1 VGEPP
6 KVVVPE
12 VLNMKQQTT
21 FETYQGIMTP
31 EPVLLKV
38 EYKDRWGH
46 VPGLDDEEL
55 ASPEEL
61 ERQILRAEW
70 GPVLELPVGGRQG
83 GFRPGVDEDGIV
95 FGAFGSVDFEK
106 TMPQFDKTRYKADKL
121 RERLKDTIIVLEMV
135 RQRLPRKLASLVLK
149 YLRMGVIDLEDIGN
163 FDAWQLGTFYLR
175 ARRLRKQIA
184 ELEEASWRRKQE
196 RARRFFDSLG

>member
-1 VGEPP
+1 M
-6 KVVVPE
+6 
-12 VLNMKQQTT
+12 NQQTT
-21 FETYQGIMTP
+21 FETYQGIVAP

-38 EYKDRWGH
+38 EQKDRWGH

-70 GPVLELPVGGRQG
+70 GPVLALPVQGRQG

-95 FGAFGSVDFEK
+95 FGTFGSVDFER
-106 TMPQFDKTRYKADKL
+106 TMPQFDKARYKADKL
-121 RERLKDTIIVLEMV
+121 RERLKDTIIMLEMI
-135 RQRLPRKLASLVLK
+135 RQRLPRKPASLVLK
-149 YLRMGVIDLEDIGN
+149 YLRMGIIDLEDISN
-163 FDAWQLGTFYLR
+163 FDAWQLGTLYLR
-175 ARRLRKQIA
+175 AKRLRREIV

-196 RARRFFDSLG
+196 QARRFFDSLG